1 MSKPATRVLAVLE
14 LLQTHGQLS
23 GRELALRLE
32 VDGRTLRRYI
42 AALEE
47 IGVPVIAERGR
58 YGGYKL
64 VAGFKLPPMMFTD
77 EETLAI
83 SLGLA
88 AARGLGLADA
98 GPALES
104 AQAKLERVMP
114 TALKPRLR
122 ALTERAT
129 LDLAP
134 ASPEGG
140 AALVAL
146 ATAAHAQQRVRLLYQ
161 AEGGEAT
168 ERDVDPYGLVYR
180 RGRWY
185 LCGHCHLRRDLRTF
199 RLDRIHEAR
208 PLPASFLRP
217 ADFDAARYLQQSFTD
232 MQRAHPV
239 DILLHTDLAAALSEL
254 GGHVGALTQQYDGVR
269 LQTSTDSLRWF
280 ARQLAALP
288 FEFSVRTPDALNEEI
303 RECAARLLR
312 AVPGV
317 ELPG

>member
-1 MSKPATRVLAVLE
+1 MTKPATRVLAVLE
-14 LLQTHGQLS
+14 LLQAHGQQS
-23 GRELALRLE
+23 GRELAERLA

-47 IGVPVIAERGR
+47 IGIPVIAERGR

-98 GPALES
+98 GPAVES

-140 AALVAL
+140 AALVTL
-146 ATAAHAQQRVRLLYQ
+146 ASAAHAQQRVRLAYQ
-161 AEGGEAT
+161 AEDGEAT

-199 RLDRIHEAR
+199 RLDRIRDAR

-217 ADFDAARYLQQSFTD
+217 ADFDAARYLQQSFAD

-239 DILLHTDLAAALSEL
+239 DILLRTDLATALSEL
-254 GGHVGALTQQYDGVR
+254 GSHVGALTQQHDGVR

-288 FEFSVRTPDALNEEI
+288 FEFSVRAPDALNDEL

-312 AVPGV
+312 AAA
-317 ELPG
+317 